1 MPDSIFAQNNEKWA
15 LDDIAVDEVFV
26 AHDLLNGLEFGSL
39 TLDLILEAV
48 LLMVPFGGRFVEI
61 TGILI

>member
-1 MPDSIFAQNNEKWA
+1 MPDSIFAQNNQKRA
-15 LDDIAVDEVFV
+15 LDDVGIDEVFV
-26 AHDLLNGLEFGSL
+26 AYDLFNGFEFGSL

-48 LLMVPFGGRFVEI
+48 LLMAPFGGRFVEI